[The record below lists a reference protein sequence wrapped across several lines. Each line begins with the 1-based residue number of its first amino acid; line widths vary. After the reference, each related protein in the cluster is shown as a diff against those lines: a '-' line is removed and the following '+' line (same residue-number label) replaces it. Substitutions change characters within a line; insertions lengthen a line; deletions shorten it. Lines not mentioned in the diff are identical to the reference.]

1 MAIKISDAAANLIRG
16 LNAWL
21 IKLKSDGEK
30 TAQYQIA
37 METLDSIQAHSLYAM
52 QIPFDADELCHP
64 YYNALFHLES
74 SAVHFG
80 KYSAHAKFP

>member
-1 MAIKISDAAANLIRG
+1 MEK
-16 LNAWL
+16 
-21 IKLKSDGEK
+21 K

-37 METLDSIQAHSLYAM
+37 METLDSIQAHSFYAT
-52 QIPFDADELCHP
+52 QIPFAADELCHP

-80 KYSAHAKFP
+80 K